1 MKVLVPVVPAPGS
14 CRSPASTAN
23 TVAGARAAIGR
34 CLADWRLE
42 SLTGD
47 VLLVM
52 TEMLSNA
59 VRHGTPPW
67 GVRMWLFRG
76 DEGPWYVR
84 LEVDDAGPGID
95 IDVVRARWRHPSGF
109 LAEGGRGLLM
119 VDALA
124 SSWGDEPSSHGH
136 TMWAQLEAEPGS
148 AKG

>member
-1 MKVLVPVVPAPGS
+1 
-14 CRSPASTAN
+14 
-23 TVAGARAAIGR
+23 
-34 CLADWRLE
+34 
-42 SLTGD
+42 
-47 VLLVM
+47 M

-148 AKG
+148 AKGERTAADDRGIARRDQSGPGRASNHPRGSRDTRDEAAGGEGGER